1 MNPVSAI
8 FKAYDEGYRALR
20 LSGRSLYDLV
30 ADEQKLRPMV
40 EAFRQA
46 CRNQHG
52 LHLITYSMA
61 GGLDWDGGRFDNDQD
76 RKAVEKILRT
86 HRLLD
91 IPQDQNE
98 VARVIRGISL
108 LSRTP
113 NESIKWSDGKNLR
126 FAFIVEF
133 AEHLL
138 PGSLTNGSQTDSQMI
153 AIELAHLTAN
163 SLALRSSGNL
173 FIFHGRDGLIDELV
187 CGSLHTV
194 RLQQPDA
201 QEKIEFLEA
210 ATKLYFQA
218 SFEEGITPEAIAN
231 LTVNTPNRGLEQLMR
246 ASHYSGRK
254 LTGKEMSQQK
264 NQDVETLSEN
274 TLQALDTSRVNN
286 LQLKGVNIEAARNI
300 LERYAIAL
308 LNNDSSMPANV
319 LLVGPPGTGKTDLA
333 ILTAY
338 QAKASAYQM
347 HSPKGGIVGETER
360 KSRLQQSIL
369 REWTPNIAFCDE
381 ITESMPLER
390 SNFDGDSGASK
401 AVTASLLTALSD
413 ESRRGKS
420 LLVATTNCPW
430 RMGAAMR
437 SRFTILPILHPLK
450 EDYVHIVLATTKRIK
465 PDVSFEANDSSIIEA
480 SEIFYEK
487 GANPRHIR
495 FALSNAMH
503 LTGELNP
510 ETILFAA
517 HDLCASTDFGTAI
530 YADLWAIKVCTSR
543 SFLPW
548 NTSSSNEYP
557 FPEHLQ
563 GIVSV
568 QNGEIN
574 HSELDKRIKEYSSH
588 ANI

>member
-40 EAFRQA
+40 ESFRQS
-46 CRNQHG
+46 CRVQYG
-52 LHLITYSMA
+52 LHLMTYSMA

-76 RKAVEKILRT
+76 RKSVEKIMQT

-113 NESIKWSDGKNLR
+113 NDSIKWSDGKNLR
-126 FAFIVEF
+126 FAFIIEF

-138 PGSLTNGSQTDSQMI
+138 PGSLTNGSQTESQLI

-173 FIFHGRDGLIDELV
+173 IIFHGRDGLIDELV

-201 QEKIEFLEA
+201 KEKMEFLEA
-210 ATKLYFQA
+210 ATKLYLQA
-218 SFEEGITPEAIAN
+218 SFENGLTPGTIAN
-231 LTVNTPNRGLEQLMR
+231 LTVNTPNRGLEQLIR

-264 NQDVETLSEN
+264 NQDVEALSEN
-274 TLQALDTSRVNN
+274 TLQALDTSRVDN
-286 LQLKGVNIEAARNI
+286 LQLKGVNIDAARNI
-300 LERYAIAL
+300 LERYAMAL

-390 SNFDGDSGASK
+390 SDFDGDSGASK

-430 RMGAAMR
+430 RMGVAMR

-450 EDYVHIVLATTKRIK
+450 GDYVHIVMATAKRIT
-465 PDVSFEANDSSIIEA
+465 PDVDFDANEQHIIEA
-480 SEIFYEK
+480 SDIFYEK

-495 FALSNAMH
+495 FALSNALH

-510 ETILFAA
+510 EAILFAA
-517 HDLCASTDFGTAI
+517 HDLCAATDFETAI

-548 NTSSSNEYP
+548 NASSNEYP
-557 FPEHLQ
+557 FPAHLQ
-563 GIVSV
+563 GIVDNKS
-568 QNGEIN
+568 GELN
-574 HSELDKRIKEYSSH
+574 HLELDKRIKEYSSH